1 MVADE
6 LKIGALLRDEF
17 TVRSKFD
24 NVAAVEHDD
33 LVGLADGAEPVSD
46 DDDGATYRKFT
57 QCPVNCC
64 FCARVECTSG
74 FVEETEVWPSIDGAG
89 E

>member
-17 TVRSKFD
+17 AVRSKFD
-24 NVAAVEHDD
+24 NVAAVKHDD
-33 LVGLADGAEPVSD
+33 LVGLADGAKPVSD
-46 DDDGATYRKFT
+46 DDDSATYREFT
-57 QCPVNCC
+57 QCPVNCR

-74 FVEETEVWPSIDGAG
+74 FIEEKEIRHAIDGAG